1 MTAQHNGTQHH
12 ETSRLRGLMLVAGR
26 EIRVRGLAKSNIVSL
41 IVTVVIVGVL
51 AALPTILGGGDDEA
65 EKIGLAGTNAT
76 AMESQLNAMGGFDI
90 TMYDTADEAEKAVED
105 GTVDTAVA
113 DGKLYSE
120 ENPDQGL
127 QAQLDSAWQ
136 AATVQTNL
144 HEAGLS
150 DAEIA
155 AALTPQSLET
165 VTLAEGATDSVTS
178 YFTGLVISI
187 IMFMMLMTPVQY
199 IAMGVVEE
207 KSSRI
212 VEILLTSLK
221 PWQLLGGKVIGL
233 GVISLVNLVAMV
245 AVGLGVSAATGVLSD
260 LPPGTASA
268 ALSTI
273 GWWLIA
279 LVLFGTLAGGVGS
292 LVSRQE
298 ESGSV
303 LTPLIMSLTL
313 SYIGAIFTLN
323 APTSTFAQVLSIVP
337 PFSAITMPTRMAITT
352 VPTWEIVTAIG
363 LLVLAAAGALALGSQ
378 LYKRS
383 VLYTGS
389 RLKLTEALRRAA

>member
-1 MTAQHNGTQHH
+1 MTQN
-12 ETSRLRGLMLVAGR
+12 EPSKMRGLMLVAGR
-26 EIRVRGLAKSNIVSL
+26 EIRVRGLSKSNVISL
-41 IVTVVIVGVL
+41 VVTVVIVGVL
-51 AALPTILGGGDDEA
+51 AALPSLIGGDDSDT
-65 EKIGLAGTNAT
+65 KIGLSGDT
-76 AMESQLNAMGGFDI
+76 APAMQAQLDAMGGFDI
-90 TMYDTADEAEKAVED
+90 TLFDTADEAERAVED
-105 GTVDTAVA
+105 ETVEAAVA
-113 DGKLYSE
+113 DGSLYS
-120 ENPDQGL
+120 
-127 QAQLDSAWQ
+127 LDGIGNEDETKIDAAWQ
-136 AATVQTNL
+136 TASVQTNL
-144 HEAGLS
+144 SNAGLS
-150 DAEIA
+150 DQQIGE
-155 AALTPQSLET
+155 ALTVQPLEF
-165 VTLAEGATDSVTS
+165 VTLESEGGVSSTLD
-178 YFTGLVISI
+178 YFTGLIISI

-245 AVGLGVSAATGVLSD
+245 AVGLGVSAATGMLSD
-260 LPPGTASA
+260 LPPGTAGA
-268 ALSTI
+268 AVSSI

-279 LVLFGTLAGGVGS
+279 FALFGTLAGGVGS

-313 SYIGAIFTLN
+313 SYLGAIFLLN
-323 APTSTFAQVLSIVP
+323 APTSTFAEVLSIVP
-337 PFSAITMPTRMAITT
+337 PFSGIAMPTRMAITE
-352 VPTWEIVTAIG
+352 VPAWQIG
-363 LLVLAAAGALALGSQ
+363 LSALLLALAAAGALALGSQ

-389 RLKLTEALRRAA
+389 RMKISEALRRAA

>member
-1 MTAQHNGTQHH
+1 MSEQNA
-12 ETSRLRGLMLVAGR
+12 ETSRMRGLMLVAGR
-26 EIRVRGLAKSNIVSL
+26 EIRVRGLSKANIVSL
-41 IVTVVIVGVL
+41 IITVVIVGVL
-51 AALPTILGGGDDEA
+51 AALPTILGGDDPDD
-65 EKIGLAGTNAT
+65 KVGLAGADAV
-76 AMESQLNAMGGFDI
+76 AMQAQLEAMGGFDV
-90 TMYDTADEAEKAVED
+90 TVYDSADEAEQAVED
-105 GTVDTAVA
+105 EEVDSAVA
-113 DGKLYSE
+113 DGTLYSRDGVGTE
-120 ENPDQGL
+120 VQT
-127 QAQLDSAWQ
+127 QLDAAWQ
-136 AATVQTNL
+136 AATIQTNL
-144 HEAGLS
+144 SDAGLT
-150 DAEIA
+150 DAQIA
-155 AALTPQSLET
+155 EALTAEPLET
-165 VTLAEGATDSVTS
+165 VTLEEGASDSITS

-245 AVGLGVSAATGVLSD
+245 AVGLGVSAATGVLGD
-260 LPPGTASA
+260 LPEGTASA

-273 GWWLIA
+273 GWYLIA

-323 APTSTFAQVLSIVP
+323 APSSAFAQILSIVP

-352 VPTWEIVTAIG
+352 VPAWEIALAIG

-389 RLKLTEALRRAA
+389 RLKLTDALRRAA

>member
-1 MTAQHNGTQHH
+1 MSAANP
-12 ETSRLRGLMLVAGR
+12 EPSRLRGLLLVAGR
-26 EIRVRGLAKSNIVSL
+26 EIRVRGLSKANIVSL
-41 IVTVVIVGVL
+41 IVTVVIVGAL
-51 AALPTILGGGDDEA
+51 AALPTLIGGDDGD
-65 EKIGLAGTNAT
+65 EKIGLAGANAA
-76 AMESQLNAMGGFDI
+76 AMQAQLDAMGGFDI
-90 TMYDTADEAEKAVED
+90 TVYGTAAEAEQAVED
-105 GTVDTAVA
+105 ETVEAAVA
-113 DGKLYSE
+113 DGSLYSRDGVGNE
-120 ENPDQGL
+120 LETR
-127 QAQLDSAWQ
+127 LDAAWQ
-136 AATVQTNL
+136 AAGVQTNL
-144 HEAGLS
+144 ANAGLS
-150 DAEIA
+150 DQEIA
-155 AALTPQSLET
+155 GALTVKPLEF
-165 VTLAEGATDSVTS
+165 VTLESGGVTGPLD

-245 AVGLGVSAATGVLSD
+245 AVGLGVSAATGMLSD

-268 ALSTI
+268 AVSTV

-279 LVLFGTLAGGVGS
+279 FALFGTLAGGVGS

-303 LTPLIMSLTL
+303 LTPLIMSLTV
-313 SYIGAIFTLN
+313 SYIGAIFLLN
-323 APTSTFAQVLSIVP
+323 APTSTFAEILSLVP
-337 PFSAITMPTRMAITT
+337 PFSAIAMPTRMAIAD
-352 VPTWEIVTAIG
+352 VPAWQIG
-363 LLVLAAAGALALGSQ
+363 LSAGLLALAAAGALALGAQ

-383 VLYTGS
+383 VLFTGS
-389 RLKLTEALRRAA
+389 RLKLSEALRRAA

>member
-1 MTAQHNGTQHH
+1 
-12 ETSRLRGLMLVAGR
+12 
-26 EIRVRGLAKSNIVSL
+26 
-41 IVTVVIVGVL
+41 
-51 AALPTILGGGDDEA
+51 
-65 EKIGLAGTNAT
+65 
-76 AMESQLNAMGGFDI
+76 
-90 TMYDTADEAEKAVED
+90 
-105 GTVDTAVA
+105 
-113 DGKLYSE
+113 
-120 ENPDQGL
+120 
-127 QAQLDSAWQ
+127 
-136 AATVQTNL
+136 
-144 HEAGLS
+144 
-150 DAEIA
+150 
-155 AALTPQSLET
+155 
-165 VTLAEGATDSVTS
+165 VTLAEGETDPVAN

-245 AVGLGVSAATGVLSD
+245 GVGLAVSASTGVLAD

-268 ALSTI
+268 AVSTI

-298 ESGSV
+298 EAGSV

-323 APTSTFAQVLSIVP
+323 APTSAFAQILSIVP
-337 PFSAITMPTRMAITT
+337 PFSAITMPTRMAITE
-352 VPTWEIVTAIG
+352 VPTWEIATAIA
-363 LLVLAAAGALALGSQ
+363 LLALAAAGALALGSQ

>member
-1 MTAQHNGTQHH
+1 MSNQSS
-12 ETSRLRGLMLVAGR
+12 ETSRMRGLMLVAGR
-26 EIRVRGLAKSNIVSL
+26 EIRVRGLSKSNIISL
-41 IVTVVIVGVL
+41 LITVVIVGVL
-51 AALPTILGGGDDEA
+51 AALPMILGGDDPDD
-65 EKIGLAGTNAT
+65 KVGLAGADAA
-76 AMESQLNAMGGFDI
+76 AMQAQLDAMGGFEV
-90 TMYDTADEAEKAVED
+90 TLYDSADEAEQAVED
-105 GTVDTAVA
+105 EEVDSAVA
-113 DGKLYSE
+113 DGALISR
-120 ENPDQGL
+120 DGVGTTIQT
-127 QAQLDSAWQ
+127 QLEAAWQ
-136 AATVQTNL
+136 AATIQTNL
-144 HEAGLS
+144 SDAGLT
-150 DAEIA
+150 DAQIGEALA
-155 AALTPQSLET
+155 AEPLEV
-165 VTLAEGATDSVTS
+165 VTLEDSANDSVTS

-245 AVGLGVSAATGVLSD
+245 AVGLGVSAATGVLGD
-260 LPPGTASA
+260 LPEGTASA

-273 GWWLIA
+273 GWYLIA

-313 SYIGAIFTLN
+313 SYLGAIFMLN
-323 APTSTFAQVLSIVP
+323 APTSTVAQVLSIVP

-352 VPTWEIVTAIG
+352 VPAWEIALSIG
-363 LLVLAAAGALALGSQ
+363 LLVVAAAGALALGAQ

-389 RLKLTEALRRAA
+389 RLKLADALRRAA

>member
-1 MTAQHNGTQHH
+1 MSDQNP
-12 ETSRLRGLMLVAGR
+12 ETSKLRGLMLVAGR

-41 IVTVVIVGVL
+41 IVTVLIVGVL
-51 AALPTILGGGDDEA
+51 AALPSIIDGDSGPTE
-65 EKIGLAGTNAT
+65 IGLAGDSAP
-76 AMESQLNAMGGFDI
+76 AMEAQLEAIGDFDI
-90 TMYDTADEAEKAVED
+90 TVYDSTTEAEDAVTDE
-105 GTVDTAVA
+105 TVEAAVA
-113 DGKLYSE
+113 DGKLYSDGGVE
-120 ENPDQGL
+120 TEL
-127 QAQLDSAWQ
+127 QSQIEAAWQ
-136 AATVQTNL
+136 SAGVQMGLT
-144 HEAGLS
+144 EAGLTPEQIQESLTVEPLEAVSLS
-150 DAEIA
+150 DDEVGGP
-155 AALTPQSLET
+155 L
-165 VTLAEGATDSVTS
+165 D
-178 YFTGLVISI
+178 YFTGLIISV

-245 AVGLGVSAATGVLSD
+245 IVGLGVASGTGMLET
-260 LPPGTASA
+260 LPEGTASA
-268 ALSTI
+268 ALSSI

-279 LVLFGTLAGGVGS
+279 FALFGTLAGGVGS

-298 ESGSV
+298 DAGSV
-303 LTPLIMSLTL
+303 LTPLIMALTL
-313 SYIGAIFTLN
+313 SYIGAIFLLN

-337 PFSAITMPTRMAITT
+337 PFSGISMPTRMAIVD
-352 VPTWEIVTAIG
+352 VPAWEVALALG
-363 LLVLAAAGALALGSQ
+363 LLAAAAVGALALGAT

-389 RLKLTEALRRAA
+389 RLKFSDALKRAA

>member
-1 MTAQHNGTQHH
+1 MSSQNT

-26 EIRVRGLAKSNIVSL
+26 EIRVRGLSKANVISL
-41 IVTVVIVGVL
+41 IVTVLIVGVL
-51 AALPTILGGGDDEA
+51 AALPTILGGGDDEK
-65 EKIGLAGTNAT
+65 EKVGLAGANAA
-76 AMESQLNAMGGFDI
+76 AMEAQLDAMGGFEVTTFDS
-90 TMYDTADEAEKAVED
+90 AGEAEKAVED
-105 GTVDTAVA
+105 GTVDAAVA
-113 DGKLYSE
+113 DGKLFSE
-120 ENPDQGL
+120 EAVDTGL
-127 QAQLDSAWQ
+127 QTQLDSAWQ

-144 HEAGLS
+144 SDAGLS

-155 AALTPQSLET
+155 AALTPQTLET
-165 VTLAEGATDSVTS
+165 VTLAESATDPVTS

-187 IMFMMLMTPVQY
+187 MMFMMLMTPVQY

-245 AVGLGVSAATGVLSD
+245 AAGLGVSAATGVLSD

-268 ALSTI
+268 AISTI

-352 VPTWEIVTAIG
+352 VPTWEIVTAIA
-363 LLVLAAAGALALGSQ
+363 LLVLAASGALALGSQ

>member
-1 MTAQHNGTQHH
+1 MTSQPTEA
-12 ETSRLRGLMLVAGR
+12 SRMRGLMLVAGR
-26 EIRVRGLAKSNIVSL
+26 EIRVRGLSKANLISL

-51 AALPTILGGGDDEA
+51 AALPALLGGGDDETD
-65 EKIGLAGTNAT
+65 KVGLAGAERRRHGEPSSTPWAAST
-76 AMESQLNAMGGFDI
+76 SPC
-90 TMYDTADEAEKAVED
+90 TTSADEAEKAVED

-120 ENPDQGL
+120 ETLAQEV

-144 HEAGLS
+144 ADAGLS
-150 DAEIA
+150 EAEIA
-155 AALTPQSLET
+155 AALTSAPLET
-165 VTLAEGATDSVTS
+165 VTLAEGETDPSPATSPAWS
-178 YFTGLVISI
+178 SPIM
-187 IMFMMLMTPVQY
+187 MFMMLMTPIQY

-245 AVGLGVSAATGVLSD
+245 AVGLGVSAATGVLGD

-268 ALSTI
+268 AVSTI

-313 SYIGAIFTLN
+313 SYMGAIFTLN

-337 PFSAITMPTRMAITT
+337 PFSAITMPTRMAIST
-352 VPTWEIVTAIG
+352 VPAWEILTAIG

-389 RLKLTEALRRAA
+389 RLKLREALRRAA

>member
-1 MTAQHNGTQHH
+1 MTAQHS
-12 ETSRLRGLMLVAGR
+12 ETSRMRGLMLVAGR
-26 EIRVRGLAKSNIVSL
+26 EIRVRGLSKANLISL
-41 IVTVVIVGVL
+41 VVTVLIVGVL
-51 AALPTILGGGDDEA
+51 AALPSLIGGDEGD
-65 EKIGLAGTNAT
+65 EKIGLAGTDAA
-76 AMESQLNAMGGFDI
+76 AMQTQLDAMGGFDI
-90 TMYDTADEAEKAVED
+90 TLYDSADQAEKAVAD
-105 GTVDTAVA
+105 GDVDSAVA

-120 ENPDQGL
+120 SSVDATL

-136 AATVQTNL
+136 AASVQTNL
-144 HEAGLS
+144 SDAGLT
-150 DAEIA
+150 DAQIA
-155 AALTPQSLET
+155 QALTVQSLEA
-165 VTLAEGATDSVTS
+165 VTLEEGGADSVTG
-178 YFTGLVISI
+178 YFTGLLISI
-187 IMFMMLMTPVQY
+187 IMYMMLMTPVQY

-245 AVGLGVSAATGVLSD
+245 GVGLGVSAATGMLGD
-260 LPPGTASA
+260 LPPGTTSA

-279 LVLFGTLAGGVGS
+279 FALFGTLAGGVGS

-298 ESGSV
+298 EAGSV

-313 SYIGAIFTLN
+313 SYLGAVFMLN
-323 APTSTFAQVLSIVP
+323 APSSTFAQVLSIVP
-337 PFSAITMPTRMAITT
+337 PFSAIAMPTRMAIAD
-352 VPTWEIVTAIG
+352 VPAWQVG
-363 LLVLAAAGALALGSQ
+363 LAVLLLAGAAAGALALGSQ

-383 VLYTGS
+383 VLYTGT
-389 RLKLTEALRRAA
+389 RLKLKDALRRAA

>member
-1 MTAQHNGTQHH
+1 MTPQPA
-12 ETSRLRGLMLVAGR
+12 EASRMRGLMLVAGR
-26 EIRVRGLAKSNIVSL
+26 EIRVRGLSKANLISL

-51 AALPTILGGGDDEA
+51 AALPTLIGGDEGDTE
-65 EKIGLAGTNAT
+65 IGLAGST
-76 AMESQLNAMGGFDI
+76 APAMQAQLEAMGGFDI
-90 TMYDTADEAEKAVED
+90 TVYNTAGEAERAVED
-105 GTVDTAVA
+105 ETVEAAVA
-113 DGKLYSE
+113 DGSLYSRDGVGNE
-120 ENPDQGL
+120 LE
-127 QAQLDSAWQ
+127 AQLDTAWH
-136 AATVQTNL
+136 AASVQTNL
-144 HEAGLS
+144 ADAGLS
-150 DAEIA
+150 DQQIGE
-155 AALTPQSLET
+155 ALTVPPLAW
-165 VTLAEGATDSVTS
+165 VTLEEGGGEVTPLD
-178 YFTGLVISI
+178 YFTGLIISI

-245 AVGLGVSAATGVLSD
+245 AVGLGVSAATGMLAD

-279 LVLFGTLAGGVGS
+279 FALFGTLAGGVGS

-298 ESGSV
+298 EAGSV
-303 LTPLIMSLTL
+303 LTPLIMSLSL
-313 SYIGAIFTLN
+313 SYVGAIFLLN

-337 PFSAITMPTRMAITT
+337 PFSAIAMPTRMAIAE
-352 VPTWEIVTAIG
+352 VPAWEIALAIA
-363 LLVLAAAGALALGSQ
+363 LLALAAAGALALGSQ

-389 RLKLTEALRRAA
+389 RLKLSEALRRAA

>member
-1 MTAQHNGTQHH
+1 MTPQPA
-12 ETSRLRGLMLVAGR
+12 EASRMRGLMLVAGR
-26 EIRVRGLAKSNIVSL
+26 EIRVRGLSKANLISL
-41 IVTVVIVGVL
+41 VVTVVIVGVL
-51 AALPTILGGGDDEA
+51 AALPTLIGGDEGDT
-65 EKIGLAGTNAT
+65 KIGLAGTT
-76 AMESQLNAMGGFDI
+76 APAMQAQLEAMGGFDI
-90 TMYDTADEAEKAVED
+90 TVYDTAGEAEQAVED
-105 GTVDTAVA
+105 ESIEAAVA
-113 DGKLYSE
+113 DGSLYTRDGVGNE
-120 ENPDQGL
+120 LE
-127 QAQLDSAWQ
+127 AQLDTAWH
-136 AATVQTNL
+136 AASVQTNL
-144 HEAGLS
+144 ADAGLT
-150 DAEIA
+150 DQQIGE
-155 AALTPQSLET
+155 ALTVPPLEW
-165 VTLAEGATDSVTS
+165 VTLEEGGGEVTPLD
-178 YFTGLVISI
+178 YFTGLIISI

-245 AVGLGVSAATGVLSD
+245 AVGLGVSAATGMLAD

-279 LVLFGTLAGGVGS
+279 FALFGTLAGGVGS

-298 ESGSV
+298 EAGSV
-303 LTPLIMSLTL
+303 LTPLIMSLSL
-313 SYIGAIFTLN
+313 SYVGAIFLLN

-337 PFSAITMPTRMAITT
+337 PFSAIAMPTRMAIAE
-352 VPTWEIVTAIG
+352 VPAWEIAVAIA
-363 LLVLAAAGALALGSQ
+363 LLALAAAGALALGSQ

-389 RLKLTEALRRAA
+389 RLKLSEALRRAA

>member
-1 MTAQHNGTQHH
+1 MSNQSA
-12 ETSRLRGLMLVAGR
+12 ETSRMRGLMLVAGR
-26 EIRVRGLAKSNIVSL
+26 EIRVRGLSKANLVSL
-41 IVTVVIVGVL
+41 LVTVVIVGVL
-51 AALPTILGGGDDEA
+51 AALPSLIGGNEEDA
-65 EKIGLAGTNAT
+65 AIGLAGENAP
-76 AMESQLNAMGGFDI
+76 AMQAQLEAMGGFDI
-90 TMYDTADEAEKAVED
+90 TVYDTADEAERAVED
-105 GTVDTAVA
+105 ETVEAAVA
-113 DGKLYSE
+113 DGSLYS
-120 ENPDQGL
+120 
-127 QAQLDSAWQ
+127 LDGVGNEVETKIDAAWQ
-136 AATVQTNL
+136 AASVQTNL
-144 HEAGLS
+144 ANAGLS
-150 DAEIA
+150 DQEIA
-155 AALTPQSLET
+155 GALTVEPLEF
-165 VTLAEGATDSVTS
+165 VTLESGGVHSTLD

-245 AVGLGVSAATGVLSD
+245 AVGLGVSAATGMLGD
-260 LPPGTASA
+260 LPPGTAA
-268 ALSTI
+268 AAVSTI
-273 GWWLIA
+273 GWWLMA
-279 LVLFGTLAGGVGS
+279 FALFGTLAGGVGS

-313 SYIGAIFTLN
+313 SYLGAIFLLN
-323 APTSTFAQVLSIVP
+323 APTSTFAEVLSIVP
-337 PFSAITMPTRMAITT
+337 PFSGIAMPTRMAITE
-352 VPTWEIVTAIG
+352 VPAWQVG
-363 LLVLAAAGALALGSQ
+363 LSAVLLAAAAAGALALGSQ

-389 RLKLTEALRRAA
+389 RMKLTEALRRAA

>member
-1 MTAQHNGTQHH
+1 MSAQIP
-12 ETSRLRGLMLVAGR
+12 EASRMRGLMLVAGR
-26 EIRVRGLAKSNIVSL
+26 EIRVRGLAKSNIISL
-41 IVTVVIVGVL
+41 IITVVIVGAL
-51 AALPTILGGGDDEA
+51 AALPTILGAFSGGDED
-65 EKIGLAGTNAT
+65 EKIGLAGTAAP
-76 AMESQLNAMGGFDI
+76 AMEAQLNALGGYDV
-90 TMYDTADEAEKAVED
+90 TMYDTADEAEAAVKD
-105 GTVDTAVA
+105 GDVDAAVA
-113 DGKLYSE
+113 DGTLYSE
-120 ENPDQGL
+120 ESVDNAL
-127 QAQLDSAWQ
+127 QTQLDAAWQ
-136 AATVQTNL
+136 AATIQTNL
-144 HEAGLS
+144 AAAGLS

-155 AALTPQSLET
+155 AALTAKPLET
-165 VTLAEGATDSVTS
+165 VSLSEGETDPATN

-245 AVGLGVSAATGVLSD
+245 GVGLGVSAATGVLGD

-268 ALSTI
+268 AISTI

-298 ESGSV
+298 EAGSV

-313 SYIGAIFTLN
+313 SYVGAIFLLN
-323 APTSTFAQVLSIVP
+323 APTSTFAEVLSIVP
-337 PFSAITMPTRMAITT
+337 PFSAIAMPTRMAVTE
-352 VPTWEIVTAIG
+352 VPAWEIALAIG
-363 LLVLAAAGALALGSQ
+363 LLVVAAAGALALGAQ

-389 RLKLTEALRRAA
+389 RLKLTEALRRAD

>member
-1 MTAQHNGTQHH
+1 
-12 ETSRLRGLMLVAGR
+12 
-26 EIRVRGLAKSNIVSL
+26 
-41 IVTVVIVGVL
+41 
-51 AALPTILGGGDDEA
+51 
-65 EKIGLAGTNAT
+65 
-76 AMESQLNAMGGFDI
+76 MGGFDI
-90 TMYDTADEAEKAVED
+90 TVYDSAAEAEKAVAD
-105 GTVDTAVA
+105 DTVEAAVA
-113 DGKLYSE
+113 DGALYSRDGVANDVE
-120 ENPDQGL
+120 TK
-127 QAQLDSAWQ
+127 LDSAWQ
-136 AATVQTNL
+136 AASVQTNL
-144 HEAGLS
+144 TDAGLS
-150 DAEIA
+150 DQEITQ
-155 AALTPQSLET
+155 ALSVQPLEF
-165 VTLAEGATDSVTS
+165 VTLESGGASGPLD
-178 YFTGLVISI
+178 YFTGLIISI

-245 AVGLGVSAATGVLSD
+245 AVGLGVSAATGMLGD

-268 ALSTI
+268 AVSTI

-298 ESGSV
+298 EAGSV

-313 SYIGAIFTLN
+313 SYLGAIFLLN
-323 APTSTFAQVLSIVP
+323 APTATFAKVLSIVP
-337 PFSAITMPTRMAITT
+337 PFSAIAMPTRMAVAD
-352 VPTWEIVTAIG
+352 VPAWEIALAIG
-363 LLVLAAAGALALGSQ
+363 LLVIAAAGALALGAQ

>member
-1 MTAQHNGTQHH
+1 MSDQTS
-12 ETSRLRGLMLVAGR
+12 ETSRMRGLMLVAGR
-26 EIRVRGLAKSNIVSL
+26 EIRVRGLSKANIVSM
-41 IVTVVIVGVL
+41 IVTVVIVGIL
-51 AALPTILGGGDDEA
+51 AALPSFLGGDDA
-65 EKIGLAGTNAT
+65 DEKIGLAGTGAD
-76 AMESQLNAMGGFDI
+76 AMQTQLDAMGGFDV
-90 TMYDTADEAEKAVED
+90 TLFDSAAEAERAAED
-105 GTVDTAVA
+105 GDVEAAVA
-113 DGKLYSE
+113 DGRVYSE
-120 ENPDQGL
+120 NGL
-127 QAQLDSAWQ
+127 DSAVQNQLDSAWQ
-136 AATVQTNL
+136 AASVQTNL
-144 HEAGLS
+144 GDAGLT
-150 DAEIA
+150 DAQIA
-155 AALTPQSLET
+155 GALTVQPLES
-165 VTLAEGATDSVTS
+165 VTFGDDSGTDSITG

-245 AVGLGVSAATGVLSD
+245 AVGLGVASATGMLSD

-268 ALSTI
+268 AVSSI

-279 LVLFGTLAGGVGS
+279 FALFGTLAGGVGS

-313 SYIGAIFTLN
+313 SYLGAIFLLN
-323 APTSTFAQVLSIVP
+323 APTSTFAVVLSIVP
-337 PFSAITMPTRMAITT
+337 PFSGIAMPTRMAIAE
-352 VPTWEIVTAIG
+352 VPAWQIG
-363 LLVLAAAGALALGSQ
+363 LSGVLLALAAAGALALGSQ

-389 RLKLTEALRRAA
+389 RMKISEALRRAA

>member
-1 MTAQHNGTQHH
+1 MTPQPTEA
-12 ETSRLRGLMLVAGR
+12 SRMRGLMLVAGR
-26 EIRVRGLAKSNIVSL
+26 EIRVRGLSKANLISL

-51 AALPTILGGGDDEA
+51 AALPTLIGGDEGDT
-65 EKIGLAGTNAT
+65 KIGLAGST
-76 AMESQLNAMGGFDI
+76 APAMQAQLEAMGGFDI
-90 TMYDTADEAEKAVED
+90 TVYDTAGEAERAVED
-105 GTVDTAVA
+105 GDLEAAVA
-113 DGKLYSE
+113 DGSLYTRDGVGNE
-120 ENPDQGL
+120 LE
-127 QAQLDSAWQ
+127 AQLDTAWH
-136 AATVQTNL
+136 AASVQTNL
-144 HEAGLS
+144 TDAGLS
-150 DAEIA
+150 DQEIGQ
-155 AALTPQSLET
+155 ALTVPPLEW
-165 VTLAEGATDSVTS
+165 VTLEEGGGEVTPLD
-178 YFTGLVISI
+178 YFTGLIISI

-245 AVGLGVSAATGVLSD
+245 AVGLGVAASTGMLAD

-279 LVLFGTLAGGVGS
+279 FALFGTLAGGVGS

-298 ESGSV
+298 EAGSV
-303 LTPLIMSLTL
+303 LTPLIMSLSL
-313 SYIGAIFTLN
+313 SYVGAIFLLN

-337 PFSAITMPTRMAITT
+337 PFSAIAMPTRMAIAE
-352 VPTWEIVTAIG
+352 VPAWEIAVAIA
-363 LLVLAAAGALALGSQ
+363 LLALAAAGALALGSQ

-389 RLKLTEALRRAA
+389 RLKLSEALRRAA

>member
-1 MTAQHNGTQHH
+1 MTQN
-12 ETSRLRGLMLVAGR
+12 EPSRLRGLLLVAGR
-26 EIRVRGLAKSNIVSL
+26 EIRVRGLSKSNVISL

-51 AALPTILGGGDDEA
+51 AALPTLIGGGSED
-65 EKIGLAGTNAT
+65 EKIGLAGDT
-76 AMESQLNAMGGFDI
+76 APAMQAQLEAMGGFDI
-90 TMYDTADEAEKAVED
+90 TMYDSADEAEKAVED
-105 GTVDTAVA
+105 ETVDAAVA
-113 DGKLYSE
+113 DGSLYSRDGVGNE
-120 ENPDQGL
+120 VEAKID
-127 QAQLDSAWQ
+127 AAWQ
-136 AATVQTNL
+136 AASVQTNL
-144 HEAGLS
+144 ADAGLS
-150 DAEIA
+150 DQQIAE
-155 AALTPQSLET
+155 ALTVQPLEW
-165 VTLAEGATDSVTS
+165 VTLESEGGVGSTLD
-178 YFTGLVISI
+178 YFTGLIISI

-245 AVGLGVSAATGVLSD
+245 AVGLGVSAATGMLDD
-260 LPPGTASA
+260 LPAGTASA
-268 ALSTI
+268 AVSTI

-279 LVLFGTLAGGVGS
+279 FALFGTLAGGVGS

-313 SYIGAIFTLN
+313 SYLGAIFLLN
-323 APTSTFAQVLSIVP
+323 APTSTFAEVLSIVP
-337 PFSAITMPTRMAITT
+337 PFSGIAMPTRMAITD
-352 VPTWEIVTAIG
+352 VPAWQIG
-363 LLVLAAAGALALGSQ
+363 LSGVLLALAAAGALALGSQ

-389 RLKLTEALRRAA
+389 RMKISEALRRAA

>member
-1 MTAQHNGTQHH
+1 MSNQSS
-12 ETSRLRGLMLVAGR
+12 ETSRMRGLMLVAGR
-26 EIRVRGLAKSNIVSL
+26 EIRVRGLSKSNLISL
-41 IVTVVIVGVL
+41 VITVVIVGVL
-51 AALPTILGGGDDEA
+51 AALPSLIGGDDSDD
-65 EKIGLAGTNAT
+65 KVGLAGANAT
-76 AMESQLNAMGGFDI
+76 SMQAQLDAMGGFDV
-90 TMYDTADEAEKAVED
+90 TVYDSVADAEAAVQDEKIDA
-105 GTVDTAVA
+105 AVA
-113 DGKLYSE
+113 DGSLYSVDGVGTE
-120 ENPDQGL
+120 L
-127 QAQLDSAWQ
+127 QTQLDAAWQ
-136 AATVQTNL
+136 AASVQTNL
-144 HEAGLS
+144 ADAGLS
-150 DAEIA
+150 DSEIA
-155 AALTPQSLET
+155 GALTVQPLEA
-165 VTLAEGATDSVTS
+165 VNLEDGGIGGPLD
-178 YFTGLVISI
+178 YFTGLIISI

-233 GVISLVNLVAMV
+233 GVISLVNLIAMV
-245 AVGLGVSAATGVLSD
+245 AVGLGVASATGMLSD

-268 ALSTI
+268 AVSTI

-279 LVLFGTLAGGVGS
+279 FALFGTLAGGVGS

-313 SYIGAIFTLN
+313 SYIGAIFLLN
-323 APTSTFAQVLSIVP
+323 APTSTFAEILSIVP
-337 PFSAITMPTRMAITT
+337 PFSGIAMPTRMAIAD
-352 VPTWEIVTAIG
+352 VPAWQIG
-363 LLVLAAAGALALGSQ
+363 LSGALLALAAAGALALGSQ

-389 RLKLTEALRRAA
+389 RMKITEALRRTA